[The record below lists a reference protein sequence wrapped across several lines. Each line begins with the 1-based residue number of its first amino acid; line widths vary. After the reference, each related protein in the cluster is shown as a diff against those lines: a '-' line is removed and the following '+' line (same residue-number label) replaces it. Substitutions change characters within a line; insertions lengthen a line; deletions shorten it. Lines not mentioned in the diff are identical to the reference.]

1 MRPGWP
7 ICAWWGDG
15 TILLTKPPASCR
27 LPGGS
32 RGSTCRAECQP
43 TVAISKQPPH
53 PDTPRGG
60 KGGISAAPTRGRGGG
75 PISGGRSERWPRAGA
90 GPELGV
96 PGRRGGL
103 GGAGLRGG
111 RPHPAN
117 PSTPREVRST
127 GTGGLLSSE
136 SAAEDPVTL
145 SRDASLLSGARSIGG
160 GGFSPEGVEWTSDC
174 GRDTLDIVPVAGKT
188 PHTGGAAHH
197 RRRAGVRHAAN
208 SSTCRTSPRSE
219 RASSPFADPTEAR
232 RRALD
237 GIAPRSP
244 DRATVASRMKRQR
257 KVVSRQSEASSAPGG
272 LAYGS
277 YTPPMYS
284 DRGG

>member
-1 MRPGWP
+1 MAFQQLR
-7 ICAWWGDG
+7 
-15 TILLTKPPASCR
+15 
-27 LPGGS
+27 
-32 RGSTCRAECQP
+32 
-43 TVAISKQPPH
+43 
-53 PDTPRGG
+53 
-60 KGGISAAPTRGRGGG
+60 RGGG
-75 PISGGRSERWPRAGA
+75 AAAPSAVVEVSDGLEPGQGPSSVYLAAEEALAALALGGGGHTLRTPQPPGRCGAQAQAVSSAVKARRKIRSPSPGTPASSRVHGRS
-90 GPELGV
+90 
-96 PGRRGGL
+96 
-103 GGAGLRGG
+103 
-111 RPHPAN
+111 
-117 PSTPREVRST
+117 
-127 GTGGLLSSE
+127 
-136 SAAEDPVTL
+136 
-145 SRDASLLSGARSIGG
+145 GG

>member
-1 MRPGWP
+1 M
-7 ICAWWGDG
+7 
-15 TILLTKPPASCR
+15 ILTQPPTSCR
-27 LPGGS
+27 LPDGS
-32 RGSTCRAECQP
+32 RGSTCRAGRQP
-43 TVAISKQPPH
+43 AVAASKQPPH

-60 KGGISAAPTRGRGGG
+60 KGGISAAPTGGRGGG
-75 PISGGRSERWPRAGA
+75 PISGGERERWPRAGA

-96 PGRRGGL
+96 HGRRGGL

-136 SAAEDPVTL
+136 SAAEDPLIL
-145 SRDASLLSGARSIGG
+145 SRDTSLLSGARSIGG
-160 GGFSPEGVEWTSDC
+160 GGFSPEGVVWTSDC
-174 GRDTLDIVPVAGKT
+174 GGDTLDIVPVAGKT
-188 PHTGGAAHH
+188 PHTGGTAHH

-208 SSTCRTSPRSE
+208 SSTCRTSPQSE

-232 RRALD
+232 WRALD

-257 KVVSRQSEASSAPGG
+257 KVVNRQSEASSAPGG